1 MKARTLVFFVIL
13 FLVLLIAA
21 INWTEFTTPV
31 TLSLLVTSINIPIGL
46 FMLGVICVLSVLYLF
61 FVWKTQTSAFFESRR
76 KNSEVE
82 KARKLASN
90 EEESRIGTLRKL
102 VEDEMVDVHGK
113 LDMILKQLAMEGD
126 AGTATEEKQ
135 EEDVVD
141 KIGDSLKNIGKK
153 IKESI

>member
-126 AGTATEEKQ
+126 AGTTAEEKQ

>member
-1 MKARTLVFFVIL
+1 MKARTLVFLVIL

-31 TLSLLVTSINIPIGL
+31 TLSLLVTTIHMPIGL

-82 KARKLASN
+82 KARKLANN

-102 VEDEMVDVHGK
+102 VEEEMVDVNGK
-113 LDMILKQLAMEGD
+113 LDMILQHLAIGEE
-126 AGTATEEKQ
+126 AGAIEVAKQ

-141 KIGDSLKNIGKK
+141 KIGGSLKSIGKK
-153 IKESI
+153 IKESM

>member
-1 MKARTLVFFVIL
+1 MKARTLVFLVIL

-31 TLSLLVTSINIPIGL
+31 TLSLLVTTIHIPIGL

-90 EEESRIGTLRKL
+90 EEESRIGTLRKY
-102 VEDEMVDVHGK
+102 VEDEMGDLNGK
-113 LDMILKQLAMEGD
+113 LDMILQHLAVGAEDG
-126 AGTATEEKQ
+126 EKK

-141 KIGDSLKNIGKK
+141 KIGDSLKSIGKK